1 MIHLSVNYSNALT
14 NLIQNNN
21 VRVDAVEVV
30 QKLSPAKIK
39 HARHS
44 LPNTPFHF
52 HAGRIGLQP
61 ATATHPTLRH
71 YLQLCPQSPFISLH
85 LALLPPMLTMLAF
98 RMHIYLPA
106 PNPDHLL
113 KPFARRIKRL
123 KTQADRPVILEN
135 MPTLHPYKYRFESDP
150 AIIRRVLDETDCP
163 MLLDL
168 AHARVAAGARGR
180 AVKDYI
186 AALPL
191 ERVRQVHV
199 SGPRRRDGMLYDAH
213 QSLQEEDYTLL
224 AWVLERVQPTWLT
237 LEYFREEVDTLR
249 EQLLRL
255 QALIKKFD

>member
-14 NLIQNNN
+14 NLVKNND
-21 VRVDAVEVV
+21 VHVDAVEVV

-44 LPNTPFHF
+44 LPDIPFHF
-52 HAGRIGLQP
+52 HAGRFGLQP
-61 ATATHPTLRH
+61 ATRPMLCH

-106 PNPDHLL
+106 PDLDHLL
-113 KPFARRIKRL
+113 KTFIRKIKRL
-123 KTQADRPVILEN
+123 QTQADRPVILEN

-180 AVKDYI
+180 AVEEYI

-191 ERVRQVHV
+191 ERVRQIHV
-199 SGPRRRDGMLYDAH
+199 SGPRRRDRMLYDAH

-237 LEYFREEVDTLR
+237 LEYFREEIDTLH

>member
-21 VRVDAVEVV
+21 AHVDAVEVV
-30 QKLSPAKIK
+30 QKLSPSKIK
-39 HARHS
+39 QARHS
-44 LPNTPFHF
+44 LPDIPFHF
-52 HAGRIGLQP
+52 HAGRLGLQP
-61 ATATHPTLRH
+61 ATRPMLRH

-85 LALLPPMLTMLAF
+85 LALLPPLLLTLAF
-98 RMHIYLPA
+98 HNHIYLPVSD
-106 PNPDHLL
+106 PDHLL
-113 KPFARRIKRL
+113 KPFVRRIKRL

-199 SGPRRRDGMLYDAH
+199 SGPRRRDSILYDAH

-237 LEYFREEVDTLR
+237 LEYFREEIDTLH
-249 EQLLRL
+249 EQLLHL
-255 QALIKKFD
+255 QALIKKFN